1 MRNKNIKDYTKSKYL
16 YNMKTIGDKNQSNIK
31 FINNRDLTILSKGD
45 DNLQNLAYE
54 QAILYD
60 KRSYF
65 RMYWAFLVDKQ
76 IILETFCKD
85 NYLTLFV
92 IKLSFLVC
100 TFQIS
105 FFLNAFF
112 YTDEYISN
120 AYHNNGVLDFFSG
133 LPKSIYSFLATMLIT
148 NILNMLSN
156 SKNELIFVI
165 KKKGR

>member
-16 YNMKTIGDKNQSNIK
+16 YNIKTIGDKNQSNIK
-31 FINNRDLTILSKGD
+31 FKNNRDLIILSKD
-45 DNLQNLAYE
+45 NDNLQNLAYE

-105 FFLNAFF
+105 FF
-112 YTDEYISN
+112 
-120 AYHNNGVLDFFSG
+120 
-133 LPKSIYSFLATMLIT
+133 
-148 NILNMLSN
+148 
-156 SKNELIFVI
+156 
-165 KKKGR
+165 

>member
-1 MRNKNIKDYTKSKYL
+1 
-16 YNMKTIGDKNQSNIK
+16 
-31 FINNRDLTILSKGD
+31 
-45 DNLQNLAYE
+45 
-54 QAILYD
+54 
-60 KRSYF
+60 
-65 RMYWAFLVDKQ
+65 MYWAFLVDKQ

-120 AYHNNGVLDFFSG
+120 AYHMME
-133 LPKSIYSFLATMLIT
+133 Y
-148 NILNMLSN
+148 
-156 SKNELIFVI
+156 
-165 KKKGR
+165 